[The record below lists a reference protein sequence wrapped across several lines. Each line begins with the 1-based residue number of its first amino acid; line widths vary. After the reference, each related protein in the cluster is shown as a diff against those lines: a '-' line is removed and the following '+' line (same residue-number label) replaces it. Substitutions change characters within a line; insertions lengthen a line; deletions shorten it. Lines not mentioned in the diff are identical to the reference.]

1 MTTQTTINGITYDI
15 KAEVKL
21 TGKAASN
28 GYGSTLIL
36 VRPKGHKEFWAVRRL
51 DNNEIELT

>member
-1 MTTQTTINGITYDI
+1 MTTQTTIKGITYDI
-15 KAEVKL
+15 KAEEKF
-21 TGKAASN
+21 TGKALSN
-28 GYGSTLIL
+28 GWASILLL